1 MIIHR
6 IIKIKVGINI
16 EDPIHHGMFIGNTR
30 DGINWVDFKYENL
43 PMFCFSCGLIGHNEE
58 NCTFPALALPEGGLT
73 LEDLGLDLTYM
84 AKEFMKTETK
94 DFTAILC
101 SQ

>member
-30 DGINWVDFKYENL
+30 DGINWVDFRYENL

-58 NCTFPALALPEGGLT
+58 NFTFPALALPEGG
-73 LEDLGLDLTYM
+73 
-84 AKEFMKTETK
+84 
-94 DFTAILC
+94 
-101 SQ
+101 